1 MHPLQAV
8 EIYRELLLQLP
19 DMIKKSG
26 LKDKFIYE
34 KMEMPKPTF
43 YRKMR
48 EGTWSV
54 DEVEKVLKIM
64 VNGYEVT
71 TSPTVIEEESNFVKD

>member
-1 MHPLQAV
+1 MHPLEAV

-26 LKDKFIYE
+26 LKDKFIYQ

-48 EGTWSV
+48 ETTWSV
-54 DEVEKVLKIM
+54 DEVEKILKII
-64 VNGYEVT
+64 VNPYEVAMIQ
-71 TSPTVIEEESNFVKD
+71 PVVEQI

>member
-1 MHPLQAV
+1 MHPLEAV

-48 EGTWSV
+48 ESTWSV
-54 DEVEKVLKIM
+54 DEVEKILKII
-64 VNGYEVT
+64 VNPYEVT
-71 TSPTVIEEESNFVKD
+71 ISPTVIEN

>member
-1 MHPLQAV
+1 MHPLEAV

-48 EGTWSV
+48 ESTWSV
-54 DEVEKVLKIM
+54 DEVEKILKII
-64 VNGYEVT
+64 VNPYEVT
-71 TSPTVIEEESNFVKD
+71 ASPPVIEEV

>member
-1 MHPLQAV
+1 MHPLEAV

-26 LKDKFIYE
+26 LKDKFIYQ

-48 EGTWSV
+48 ESTWSV
-54 DEVEKVLKIM
+54 DDVEKILKII
-64 VNGYEVT
+64 VNPYEVA
-71 TSPTVIEEESNFVKD
+71 SSVMVIEN

>member
-1 MHPLQAV
+1 MHPLEAV

-19 DMIKKSG
+19 EMIKNSG

-48 EGTWSV
+48 ESTWSV
-54 DEVEKVLKIM
+54 DEVEKILKII
-64 VNGYEVT
+64 VNPYEVT
-71 TSPTVIEEESNFVKD
+71 ISPTVIEN

>member
-1 MHPLQAV
+1 MHPLEAV

-26 LKDKFIYE
+26 LKDKFIYR

-48 EGTWSV
+48 ESTWSV
-54 DEVEKVLKIM
+54 DEVEKILKII
-64 VNGYEVT
+64 VNPYEVAMIQ
-71 TSPTVIEEESNFVKD
+71 PVVEQI